1 MRGIVWAYR
10 MDDGVQYL
18 FEQVVEDY
26 KKIGINATKTQK
38 SLTNSWV
45 QFENGDYWKVVGA
58 GTHARGHRANV
69 SYIDYRIDPECID
82 TIIKPATVFPPFQA
96 FRYYYPPDKKE

>member
-1 MRGIVWAYR
+1 MRGIIWAYR
-10 MDDGVQYL
+10 LEDGLQELEEVI
-18 FEQVVEDY
+18 EDY
-26 KKIGINATKTQK
+26 KKIGVEVARKQLI
-38 SLTNSWV
+38 STNSWV
-45 QFENGDYWKVVGA
+45 IFGNGDYWKVVA
-58 GTHARGHRANV
+58 AANHSCGHRANV

>member
-10 MDDGVQYL
+10 MEDGIQYL
-18 FEQVVEDY
+18 IEQVIKDY
-26 KKIGINATKTQK
+26 KKIGINVTEMQK

-45 QFENGDYWKVVGA
+45 QFENGDYWKVLA
-58 GTHARGHRANV
+58 AAHHSRGHRANV
-69 SYIDYRIDPECID
+69 SYIDYRIDSECID
-82 TIIKPATVFPPFQA
+82 TIIRPSTIYPPFQA